1 MTRGLIFWVI
11 MLIMLILA
19 ICWHFAL
26 LGAYGPIGMGVV
38 VYILLVLLGW
48 QVFGPPIR
56 G

>member
-26 LGAYGPIGMGVV
+26 LGPYGPASMGVV
-38 VYILLVLLGW
+38 SYILFVLLGW